1 MDNDSFT
8 CIKCG
13 GNMVKGFAAD
23 KSEHYYM
30 KLSWV
35 DGEPQQAKLFGITGD
50 NVNISNETRRTVR
63 GLRCEQCGYLEL
75 YAV

>member
-1 MDNDSFT
+1 MSEQLFT
-8 CIKCG
+8 CGKCG

-30 KLSWV
+30 KLAWI
-35 DGEPQQAKLFGITGD
+35 DGEPVHPSLLGIRGD
-50 NVNISNETRRTVR
+50 NVKVHGEPRRDVR
-63 GLRCEQCGYLEL
+63 GLRCEKCGFLEL